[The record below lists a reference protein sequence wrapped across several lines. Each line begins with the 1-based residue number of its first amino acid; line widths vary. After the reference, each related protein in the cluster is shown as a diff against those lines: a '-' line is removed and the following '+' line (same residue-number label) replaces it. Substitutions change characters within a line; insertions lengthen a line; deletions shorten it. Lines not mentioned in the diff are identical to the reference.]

1 MSDSNSERSR
11 TTSLATVVALLI
23 FPIFAILIFSGII
36 SLPTWVAWAAIAL
49 FVIELIVYFTVV
61 RKVNSSHKTT
71 GH

>member
-1 MSDSNSERSR
+1 MSDSNSETSR

-23 FPIFAILIFSGII
+23 FPILIFSGII
-36 SLPTWVAWAAIAL
+36 SLPTWVAWAVIVL
-49 FVIELIVYFTVV
+49 FVVEVIVYFTVV